1 MAEDQS
7 IAIDIHPKEELKPS
21 LDNTTED
28 KISEKG
34 KEELDPVIEKVDE
47 DDKSSEQPAVEEH
60 NEELERLVQDDNI
73 QQSVVETAKPGDIFT
88 KENITSQPLV

>member
-7 IAIDIHPKEELKPS
+7 IDIHSNEELKPS

-34 KEELDPVIEKVDE
+34 KEELDPIIEKVDE
-47 DDKSSEQPAVEEH
+47 DDTSSEQPVVDKH

>member
-7 IAIDIHPKEELKPS
+7 IDIHSNEELKPS

-34 KEELDPVIEKVDE
+34 KEELDPIIEKVDE
-47 DDKSSEQPAVEEH
+47 DDTSSEQPVVDKH

-73 QQSVVETAKPGDIFT
+73 QQSIVETAKPGDIFT

>member
-7 IAIDIHPKEELKPS
+7 IYIHSNEELKPS

-34 KEELDPVIEKVDE
+34 KEELDPIIERVDE
-47 DDKSSEQPAVEEH
+47 DDTSSEQPVVEKH

-73 QQSVVETAKPGDIFT
+73 QQSIVETAKPGDIFT

>member
-1 MAEDQS
+1 MEEDQT
-7 IAIDIHPKEELKPS
+7 IDIHSNEELKPS

-34 KEELDPVIEKVDE
+34 KEELDPIIERVDE
-47 DDKSSEQPAVEEH
+47 DDTSSEQPVVEKH

-73 QQSVVETAKPGDIFT
+73 QQSIVETAKPGDIFT